1 MMGAATLAGMM
12 DGDWGAGWTALV
24 VVGMVAMMAGMG
36 WMMWSMMRGGAH
48 RRGDEPSPRQELA
61 ARYARG
67 ELTTDEY
74 RERLRALEETGG

>member
-1 MMGAATLAGMM
+1 MMGAAAVGGMM
-12 DGDWGAGWTALV
+12 DGDWSGGWIALAV
-24 VVGMVAMMAGMG
+24 VAMTAMMGGMG

-48 RRGDEPSPRQELA
+48 GRGDAPSPREELA

-74 RERLRALEETGG
+74 RERLDHLE